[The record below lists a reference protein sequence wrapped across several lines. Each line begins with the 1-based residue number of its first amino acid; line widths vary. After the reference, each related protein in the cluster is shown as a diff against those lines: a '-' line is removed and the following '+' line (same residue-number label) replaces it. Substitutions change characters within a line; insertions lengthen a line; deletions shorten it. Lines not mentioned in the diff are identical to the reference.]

1 MFLVAFQ
8 TRTFFAWRL
17 LIPLAHLPY
26 QLKTHTNNY
35 ASRGIPT
42 RQHTVTNIRRC
53 IKMSVKPT
61 WFCCIELIWLFKQCV
76 VKVFQ
81 IFNLESMSKN
91 WQKPK
96 AKSKKQK
103 AKTKLQLYHL
113 FTDFSSKQN
122 GRKESWKKSARQM
135 PNRWKAEREKELSS
149 QSTGLRIAA
158 G

>member
-103 AKTKLQLYHL
+103 QSYNFTTCSLIFQANRMAEKRVERRVLGKCQIDEKL
-113 FTDFSSKQN
+113 K
-122 GRKESWKKSARQM
+122 GRKSFHRSRLAC
-135 PNRWKAEREKELSS
+135 A
-149 QSTGLRIAA
+149 
-158 G
+158 

>member
-53 IKMSVKPT
+53 IKMSVRPT

-103 AKTKLQLYHL
+103 QSYNFTTCSLIFQANRMAEKRVERRVLGKCQIDEKL
-113 FTDFSSKQN
+113 K
-122 GRKESWKKSARQM
+122 GRKSFHRSRLAC
-135 PNRWKAEREKELSS
+135 A
-149 QSTGLRIAA
+149 
-158 G
+158 